1 MKLLAIPAI
10 LLFAV
15 LPTFADSF
23 TVSVSVINP
32 PSEVVTQLTA
42 DGNPLISARGSCDT
56 SWNISFAEPTPGGT
70 LLSWDISL
78 GGQLVESFR
87 AVGDCFPP
95 VSLCNFSL
103 SFEVPVF
110 STPVDGMFTAGVNG

>member
-1 MKLLAIPAI
+1 MNLLAIPAI

-78 GGQLVESFR
+78 GGATGGELPGR
-87 AVGDCFPP
+87 R
-95 VSLCNFSL
+95 
-103 SFEVPVF
+103 
-110 STPVDGMFTAGVNG
+110 